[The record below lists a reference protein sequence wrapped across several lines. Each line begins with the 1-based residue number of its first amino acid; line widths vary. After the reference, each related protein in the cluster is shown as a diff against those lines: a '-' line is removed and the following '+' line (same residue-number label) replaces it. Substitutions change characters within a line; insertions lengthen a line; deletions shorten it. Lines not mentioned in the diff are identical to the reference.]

1 LIANCCYPRKWP
13 SSKIRSR
20 VREDSR
26 IIFTD
31 GIHPR
36 IVTLERTSTLNNWI
50 EDLDHKLN
58 TTKVVAVGE
67 CGLDSVDLK
76 TDINKQI

>member
-1 LIANCCYPRKWP
+1 M
-13 SSKIRSR
+13 RSR
-20 VREDSR
+20 VREDPR
-26 IIFTD
+26 IRFTY

-36 IVTLERTSTLNNWI
+36 IVTLERTSTLNNWM

-67 CGLDSVDLK
+67 CGFYS
-76 TDINKQI
+76 TT